1 MNFNFSLVS
10 NCNYFS
16 LFIGKITIMRL
27 IMKTME
33 KVVIEVHTKEVEN
46 DGFDY
51 LWDKIRNVY
60 KIDEYEIFNI
70 EKDKNKT
77 LIYVE
82 LIPLRGKEVKKCL

>member
-1 MNFNFSLVS
+1 
-10 NCNYFS
+10 
-16 LFIGKITIMRL
+16 MRL
-27 IMKTME
+27 ISKTMG

-60 KIDEYEIFNI
+60 KIDKYAIFNI
-70 EKDKNKT
+70 ERDREKT

-82 LIPLRGKEVKKCL
+82 LIPLREKELQKCL

>member
-1 MNFNFSLVS
+1 M
-10 NCNYFS
+10 
-16 LFIGKITIMRL
+16 G
-27 IMKTME
+27 

-60 KIDEYEIFNI
+60 KIDKYAIFNI
-70 EKDKNKT
+70 ERDREKT

-82 LIPLRGKEVKKCL
+82 LIPLREKELQKCL